1 MICAQASK
9 RVKVMMSRLMIMRFT
24 VEMRFTCWKYANTAL
39 KRVCGTPAVHLK
51 LALAWGEVMADW
63 DSEGEVA
70 GAARPRME
78 AGAAF
83 GDRSSDQV

>member
-1 MICAQASK
+1 
-9 RVKVMMSRLMIMRFT
+9 MRFT
-24 VEMRFTCWKYANTAL
+24 DDVVYVLEIRKYGPETRL
-39 KRVCGTPAVHLK
+39 RHTTVHLQ
-51 LALAWGEVMADW
+51 LALSWSEVMGDG

-83 GDRSSDQV
+83 GDRSSAQV

>member
-1 MICAQASK
+1 
-9 RVKVMMSRLMIMRFT
+9 
-24 VEMRFTCWKYANTAL
+24 MRFTCWKYANTAL

-51 LALAWGEVMADW
+51 LALACSHEVMADW

-83 GDRSSDQV
+83 GDRSSAQV